1 MTTWT
6 TIEDLVSGL
15 LAEFEAAKRSGAS
28 DDAAMARAAA
38 VLAVRRDDI
47 ARLEV
52 SYGLAEIVLR
62 SAFCVL
68 RSALCALRQR

>member
-38 VLAVRRDDI
+38 LLAVRRDDI

-62 SAFCVL
+62 SALCAL